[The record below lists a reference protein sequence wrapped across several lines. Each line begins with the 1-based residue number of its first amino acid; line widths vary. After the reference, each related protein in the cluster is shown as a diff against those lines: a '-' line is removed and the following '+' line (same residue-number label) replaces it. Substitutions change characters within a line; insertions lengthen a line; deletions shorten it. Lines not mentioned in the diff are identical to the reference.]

1 MSKKMEWRQFA
12 YAGNTLDS
20 RWGHSATLHDT
31 RVVLFGGRDERGYY
45 NSYLSI
51 DTATQLIEMK
61 PEEAAKEKL
70 KRKKEET
77 NKVRE
82 AVNNLQN
89 AVHELQSMVTQLGEE
104 LLAQKD
110 LLRLIVQEVSNL
122 KAENEA
128 LTKKLQN

>member
-1 MSKKMEWRQFA
+1 
-12 YAGNTLDS
+12 
-20 RWGHSATLHDT
+20 
-31 RVVLFGGRDERGYY
+31 
-45 NSYLSI
+45 
-51 DTATQLIEMK
+51 MK
-61 PEEAAKEKL
+61 PEEAAKEKI

-110 LLRLIVQEVSNL
+110 VLRLIVQEVTNL
-122 KAENEA
+122 KAENES
-128 LTKKLQN
+128 LSKKLNY